1 MFLGLRM
8 ADGIAKDDFETM
20 FHVRFESVY
29 KNVVEKYKKSGHLE
43 EVDERIRLTD
53 KGIDVSNRILA
64 DFLL

>member
-1 MFLGLRM
+1 MTEGV
-8 ADGIAKDDFETM
+8 AKSDFEEM

-29 KNVVEKYKKSGHLE
+29 QNVVEKYKRSGHLE